1 MRIERFVGYGS
12 KGTAAILFS
21 PVLIFSLTRRHA
33 IEIATYQWQPDRRH
47 QSQRRNLNPLWRNPM
62 TDGNTLFEIDRELD
76 SLLDQIEEEVE
87 ENGTAL
93 PELLERF
100 QQFCQAESEKVD
112 RIGRFLTLMDSRL
125 KYCRQQAEHFQKR
138 ARSADAKIVGT
149 KNMVLYFLAAR
160 GLKKIEGKEFTLR
173 LQKNSQDS
181 VEITDAG
188 RVPMDYRELELRI
201 PGCVWQETLDLLPA
215 QTCDSLKN
223 CVRND
228 SPSIDS
234 IRAADGR
241 REQVPG

>member
-47 QSQRRNLNPLWRNPM
+47 QSQKRNLNPLWRNPM

-76 SLLDQIEEEVE
+76 SMLDQIEEEAE
-87 ENGTAL
+87 ENGTAS

-100 QQFCQAESEKVD
+100 RQFCEAESEKVD

-138 ARSADAKIVGT
+138 ARTADAKVVNT
-149 KNMVLYFLAAR
+149 KNMVLYFLMSR

-173 LQKNSQDS
+173 MQKNSQDS
-181 VEITDAG
+181 VEVTDAAQ
-188 RVPMDYRELELRI
+188 VPLTCRELELRI
-201 PGCVWQETLDLLPA
+201 PGRLWQP
-215 QTCDSLKN
+215 
-223 CVRND
+223 
-228 SPSIDS
+228 
-234 IRAADGR
+234 
-241 REQVPG
+241 